1 MGKNNIFISWSG
13 KRSLYAAEA
22 LREWLP
28 NVIQAAKPWMSE
40 RDIEKGA
47 RGLTEVGN
55 ALEGMKVGII
65 CLTPENLDAAWV
77 LYEAGALSKTFSDD
91 KTRVCTY
98 LLGGLQPQNVKPPL
112 SMFQWTKAEKEDT
125 RKLVQTINTAI
136 AEEPLSE
143 ERLNNIFGV
152 WWSQLETKLNSLPV
166 PEKVVDVTRDPN
178 EMISEILEL
187 CREYL
192 PTVSKSQWP
201 SLSSRQMFDLLQHSL
216 VDTGAPAEARS
227 VIVRFKGAEPDRL
240 LYKATR
246 VMEYAPGSIVIS
258 FVDGR
263 TAGYTNVASWSYGPT
278 EPPSPG

>member
-1 MGKNNIFISWSG
+1 
-13 KRSLYAAEA
+13 
-22 LREWLP
+22 
-28 NVIQAAKPWMSE
+28 
-40 RDIEKGA
+40 
-47 RGLTEVGN
+47 
-55 ALEGMKVGII
+55 
-65 CLTPENLDAAWV
+65 
-77 LYEAGALSKTFSDD
+77 
-91 KTRVCTY
+91 
-98 LLGGLQPQNVKPPL
+98 
-112 SMFQWTKAEKEDT
+112 MFQWTKAEKEDT

-216 VDTGAPAEARS
+216 VDTGAP
-227 VIVRFKGAEPDRL
+227 
-240 LYKATR
+240 
-246 VMEYAPGSIVIS
+246 
-258 FVDGR
+258 
-263 TAGYTNVASWSYGPT
+263 
-278 EPPSPG
+278 